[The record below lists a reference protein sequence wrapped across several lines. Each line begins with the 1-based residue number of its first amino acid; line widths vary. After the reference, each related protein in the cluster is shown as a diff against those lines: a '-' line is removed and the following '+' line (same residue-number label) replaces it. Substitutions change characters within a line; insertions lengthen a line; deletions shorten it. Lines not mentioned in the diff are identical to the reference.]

1 MNIPYLGLLLIP
13 FFAFGMNQNGQNEKK
28 GEQNDIITKITHEHQ
43 NGFGVPLRPITAATL
58 VSPFWGEISL
68 LSKAELNKDLAM
80 VLNRPLQEQRWEK
93 KKIAIAALVLA
104 GADPDTQKNTAPN
117 PQDYPLAIAC
127 QHADEELTY
136 FLLESRANPNITCF
150 SVPLEIAA
158 NRKDAVIAGL
168 LLLYEADIAQC
179 AHLSTQQK
187 TWCQFVLKQT
197 KAFLRADTRQSVV
210 DVLKENW
217 ESYRMGY
224 AILANKQ

>member
-93 KKIAIAALVLA
+93 KK
-104 GADPDTQKNTAPN
+104 
-117 PQDYPLAIAC
+117 
-127 QHADEELTY
+127 
-136 FLLESRANPNITCF
+136 
-150 SVPLEIAA
+150 
-158 NRKDAVIAGL
+158 L
-168 LLLYEADIAQC
+168 LLRHSYWPELIPIHKKTLRPIPKII
-179 AHLSTQQK
+179 HLP
-187 TWCQFVLKQT
+187 LP
-197 KAFLRADTRQSVV
+197 
-210 DVLKENW
+210 
-217 ESYRMGY
+217 
-224 AILANKQ
+224 ANMQMKS